1 MKIQS
6 NLKMNMEARE
16 SLLEGVNT
24 IANAVKVTLGA
35 AGRTVVIDHDMW
47 PQPHITKDGVTVANS
62 IFLNDPVKQTGV
74 RLIKNVANNA
84 LNSTGDG
91 TTTATVLAQAIV
103 NEGMDSISD
112 EVNVM
117 KVVRGM
123 NKAKDRILSLVDK
136 NTTPI
141 QYESKDLVNIATI
154 SANNDSVVGEAVAQ
168 AVNLAGEN
176 GMITVEQSDTVNTT
190 IDLVDG
196 VVVDSGFLSPYFV
209 NNPNKRTVEFDNPY
223 ILVTNKVITN
233 ISEIEVLLRLV
244 AAGKSSLVIIAK
256 EVIGEALSTMILNA
270 MKNAINVTALEAP
283 GFGDYSKEYLSDIAT
298 AVGAEFITEES
309 GLKLNEI
316 SLSDL
321 GRADKVIINSEET
334 NIIGAKGN
342 KESIQSLIDVI
353 KSNISNSTD
362 DFNVEFNKKRL
373 AKISGGVVIVKVG
386 ANSSV
391 ELQEKK
397 DRFDDAVGAS
407 IAAVEQ
413 GVVVGGGLELYN
425 IGKDFKLNLDDND
438 EQIGAEILLKSI
450 TAPALQI
457 LINSGMGIDE
467 AQLELLSLKNGEV
480 YDVITD
486 KPVFAMEQ
494 GIIDPKM
501 VVVSALEAAVSI
513 GSTILTTEVAV
524 VNETDDDEK

>member
-6 NLKMNMEARE
+6 NLKMNMEARQ
-16 SLLEGVNT
+16 SLLDGVNT

-47 PQPHITKDGVTVANS
+47 AQPHITKDGVTVANA
-62 IFLNDPVKQTGV
+62 IFLNDPVKQAGV
-74 RLIKNVANNA
+74 RLVKNVANNA

-91 TTTATVLAQAIV
+91 TTTATVLTQAIAQ
-103 NEGMDSISD
+103 EGMDSITD
-112 EVNVM
+112 DTNVV
-117 KVVRGM
+117 KVIRGM
-123 NKAKDRILSLVDK
+123 EKAKHKVLEAVEKKAI
-136 NTTPI
+136 PI
-141 QYESKDLVNIATI
+141 EYNSKALNHIATI
-154 SANNDSVVGEAVAQ
+154 SANNDDLVGDAVAQ

-176 GMITVEQSDTVNTT
+176 GMITVEQSDTVHTT
-190 IDLVDG
+190 IDLVEG
-196 VVVDSGFLSPYFV
+196 VVVDAGWLSAYFV

-223 ILVTNKVITN
+223 ILVTNMVITN
-233 ISEIEVLLRLV
+233 IHEIRSLLSQV
-244 AAGKSSLVIIAK
+244 AEAKRSVVILAK
-256 EVIGEALSTMILNA
+256 EVIGEALSTMVLNA
-270 MKNAINVTALEAP
+270 MKGSINVTPLQAP
-283 GFGDYSKEYLSDIAT
+283 SFGDYSKEYLSDIAT

-309 GLKLNEI
+309 GIKLNEI

-321 GRADKVIINSEET
+321 GGADKVIINENET

-342 KESIQSLIDVI
+342 RLSIESLIDVI
-353 KSNISNSTD
+353 KENIANSTD
-362 DFNVEFNKKRL
+362 KFNVDFNTERL

-413 GVVVGGGLELYN
+413 GVVLGGGVELYN
-425 IGKDFKLNLDDND
+425 IGKDLEINLDDAD
-438 EQIGAEILLKSI
+438 EQIGAEILLKAI
-450 TAPALQI
+450 TSPALQI
-457 LINSGMGIDE
+457 LLNSGMRIDE
-467 AQLELLSLKNGEV
+467 AQLELLSLNDGEV
-480 YDVITD
+480 YDVISD

-494 GIIDPKM
+494 GVIDPKM
-501 VVVSALEAAVSI
+501 VVVSSLEAAVSI

-524 VNETDDDEK
+524 VNETQENEK